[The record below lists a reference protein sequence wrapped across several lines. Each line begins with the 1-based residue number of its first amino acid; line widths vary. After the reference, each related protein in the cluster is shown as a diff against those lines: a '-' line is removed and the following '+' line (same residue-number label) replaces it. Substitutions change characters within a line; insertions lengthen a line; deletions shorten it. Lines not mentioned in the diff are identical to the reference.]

1 MAALKKYLQSLV
13 ILFCGICCLLWAAS
27 MFLPHAHAL
36 APQKGTSGGS
46 LLATASPALSPTPS
60 PSASPSPTPSPT
72 PPGGIPNQGGPSAN
86 SGSGGVGGDV
96 VVPLLM
102 GGLGVIFIITGIIL
116 YVYYSRQV

>member
-36 APQKGTSGGS
+36 APQKGTSGVS

-60 PSASPSPTPSPT
+60 PSPSPSPTPSPSPSPSPSPTPSPT

-102 GGLGVIFIITGIIL
+102 GGLG
-116 YVYYSRQV
+116 